1 MSAQALNIMLVD
13 LFRSDE
19 KLEQYQKDPDSVTS
33 SYDLTSEERE
43 RLKAKDMGWLYTHGA
58 HPYILV
64 QYAFAIKHDLGQYL
78 QSLQAATGMKGKETE
93 KR

>member
-19 KLEQYQKDPDSVTS
+19 ALTRYQQDPDAVAAD
-33 SYDLTSEERE
+33 YDLSAEERE

-64 QYAFAIKHDLGQYL
+64 QFAFAVRYDLGTYL
-78 QSLQAATGMKGKETE
+78 QQLQAATANQSSV
-93 KR
+93 

>member
-13 LFRSDE
+13 LFRSEE
-19 KLEQYQKDPDSVTS
+19 KLAQYQQNPDFITS
-33 SYDLTSEERE
+33 SYDLTAEECE

-78 QSLQAATGMKGKETE
+78 QSLKTATGQTQ
-93 KR
+93 